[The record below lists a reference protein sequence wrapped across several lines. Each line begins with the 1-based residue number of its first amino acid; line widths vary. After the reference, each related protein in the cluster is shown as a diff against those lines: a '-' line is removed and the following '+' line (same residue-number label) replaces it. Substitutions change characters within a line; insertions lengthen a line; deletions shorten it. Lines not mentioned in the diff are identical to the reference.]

1 MSLEPRYKKAV
12 DVRSWKI
19 LQAEIPSKPKRRT
32 KGFDEWFGILSG
44 AGTEGAEGHRRRAS
58 RQLAELGPPIGIDR
72 RTTPILT
79 AGGLS
84 LGAIRR
90 MEAEEAASNPITP
103 STAGSEPRQSA
114 ARPQATP
121 RRPAR
126 TPLVILSP
134 SPPPARSVIGSPG
147 PRPEPIRAHTSPLGR
162 AIAPRSQILAARQA
176 RGQTRENPV
185 VVPSD
190 SDND

>member
-1 MSLEPRYKKAV
+1 VSIIQKLFNA
-12 DVRSWKI
+12 RSWKI
-19 LQAEIPSKPKRRT
+19 LQAELPIKPKRRT

-44 AGTEGAEGHRRRAS
+44 AGTEAAEGHRRRAS
-58 RQLAELGPPIGIDR
+58 RHLAELGPPVGTER
-72 RTTPILT
+72 RGTPILT

-90 MEAEEAASNPITP
+90 MEAEEAASHPIMP
-103 STAGSEPRQSA
+103 SAPSSEPRQA
-114 ARPQATP
+114 ASRPQGTP
-121 RRPAR
+121 RRSAR
-126 TPLVILSP
+126 APLVIHSP
-134 SPPPARSVIGSPG
+134 SPPPSRSPMASPG

-176 RGQTRENPV
+176 RGQTRENPL

-190 SDND
+190 SDSE